1 MDIRD
6 ILKSFD
12 QLTEGDSTVHKAGPG
27 GYGNRHG
34 TDDVTDQYGKPIG
47 RTSLAKMND
56 APAVKRGKG
65 RPPKNADS
73 SGEVKSYD
81 SSALSK
87 AMGMGKAPKPKGKPS
102 VKHSLKEYFDQ
113 MDGAL
118 SEAGLAVQPMPATPA
133 VKAQQQMATKPS
145 FMIKDP
151 ANPNMPA
158 ITTQDPA
165 VVQAAKNGTMSMQK
179 PGAAPTAPGATPA
192 AGAGSQV
199 KPMGEDQLDE
209 LSKDTLKSY
218 LKKSTGRADK
228 FHNQGIEQD
237 DDKAASPYFDK
248 RENVSQAR
256 RGARD
261 RLKGVFHP
269 KEAPYGMAEDQ
280 LDELSK
286 DTLKSYL
293 KKSTGRADKFHNQ
306 GIEQDDDKA
315 ASPYFDKRENV
326 SQARRGARDRL
337 KGVFHPKEAP
347 YGMAEGGDVGKHNN
361 ATTGFD
367 ALVRKLTPKYGKEA
381 ATKIAGSQLKKMK
394 MHESHGVAE
403 ADELRAR
410 GGLAAINKNPRP
422 GQTDLRNIP
431 AGNYPGSQNKFTDK
445 DREEHPAN
453 LKAKIKATL
462 GKHTRSNLPEQGVAE
477 SGSGDLDWKSMI
489 TPNAD
494 IRELQD
500 MFHEYNLPRDINDFL
515 EWAHDVGSTSLNQAM
530 KLFNQAS
537 MEDEEYG
544 SRVDA
549 DYRANIESGY
559 YHLQDLMQGQQMAE
573 SGSGDLD
580 WKSMITPNADIRELQ
595 DMFHEYN
602 LPRDINDF
610 LEWAHDVGSTSLN
623 QAMKLFNQASM
634 EDEEYGSRV
643 DADYRANIESG
654 YYHLQDLMQG
664 QQMAEAEAPQYF
676 AQSSPLSSNNR
687 GVLESKKGVN
697 PFAKKDTKKKPDAD
711 KDGVPDWA
719 DKKPGKD
726 DNEGKKKGAAPKKGV
741 NPFAKKDEKKKVK
754 EGMEHN
760 LQAARLQGKSHAL
773 RKMPYNCTND
783 DMEEA
788 RCYHDGFKE
797 GLDECY
803 GQMPILGRTSVGEMG
818 QGPEVATMASYG
830 ADDMG
835 EAMYDEGNAFTAG
848 LAKTPHGG
856 KFKVGGSSFTDNSRY
871 DSNLDE
877 FAFEALDKQ
886 LNAILED
893 KKVSE
898 GMTVSISKGQQG
910 SPDSVSVSAQDGE
923 ADQLL
928 SIIKSAGMG
937 LFGGD
942 EQNGYGAPQ
951 GSAGAHG
958 GISVVDDHDGMMA
971 LMKKLSGNGE
981 MQGGGDYEDEEGSSE
996 EGHMHG
1002 EETCESCGGMM
1013 EENHQCDSGEQSV
1026 MGEDESEDQM
1036 AYEVA
1041 EANAP
1046 DSGADNTNADVAG
1059 NSAANNALATA
1070 DAGADEEEGQV
1081 YSSPTEG
1088 MEDTTGE
1095 EAGTDALDE
1104 EEKLDEADN
1113 CKKCDCNP
1121 CKCETVAESFAN
1133 LYKKLA
1139 FLSEEST
1146 SEKDAK
1152 AEKAGKKVAKDIE
1165 YDEGHKGKDDNKAE
1179 KAGKKVT
1186 KDIEYDDKKDKKV
1199 DESYANS
1206 ADDTFEADIDFMTK
1220 IISGGLNR
1228 QKSTGQTTIPV
1239 ISGQKSRMGVDGLG
1253 SPMKES
1259 TDLLKDYMK
1268 LSGL

>member
-47 RTSLAKMND
+47 QMSLGKLGAQNE
-56 APAVKRGKG
+56 PKRGKG
-65 RPPKNADS
+65 RPPNPDKP
-73 SGEVKSYD
+73 KSYD
-81 SSALSK
+81 SSALGK
-87 AMGMGKAPKPKGKPS
+87 AMGMGKAPKPTGKPS

-113 MDGAL
+113 MDDAL

-228 FHNQGIEQD
+228 FHNQGMEQD
-237 DDKAASPYFDK
+237 DDEEASPYFDK

-269 KEAPYGMAEDQ
+269 KEAPYGM
-280 LDELSK
+280 
-286 DTLKSYL
+286 
-293 KKSTGRADKFHNQ
+293 R
-306 GIEQDDDKA
+306 
-315 ASPYFDKRENV
+315 
-326 SQARRGARDRL
+326 
-337 KGVFHPKEAP
+337 
-347 YGMAEGGDVGKHNN
+347 EGGDVGKHNN

-381 ATKIAGSQLKKMK
+381 ATKIAGSQLKKIK
-394 MHESHGVAE
+394 E
-403 ADELRAR
+403 AD
-410 GGLAAINKNPRP
+410 
-422 GQTDLRNIP
+422 
-431 AGNYPGSQNKFTDK
+431 
-445 DREEHPAN
+445 
-453 LKAKIKATL
+453 
-462 GKHTRSNLPEQGVAE
+462 
-477 SGSGDLDWKSMI
+477 
-489 TPNAD
+489 
-494 IRELQD
+494 
-500 MFHEYNLPRDINDFL
+500 
-515 EWAHDVGSTSLNQAM
+515 
-530 KLFNQAS
+530 
-537 MEDEEYG
+537 
-544 SRVDA
+544 
-549 DYRANIESGY
+549 
-559 YHLQDLMQGQQMAE
+559 
-573 SGSGDLD
+573 
-580 WKSMITPNADIRELQ
+580 
-595 DMFHEYN
+595 
-602 LPRDINDF
+602 
-610 LEWAHDVGSTSLN
+610 
-623 QAMKLFNQASM
+623 
-634 EDEEYGSRV
+634 
-643 DADYRANIESG
+643 
-654 YYHLQDLMQG
+654 
-664 QQMAEAEAPQYF
+664 APQYF

-697 PFAKKDTKKKPDAD
+697 PFVKKEETDKKKCPPMSHIKKMCQDGKSVAEICKMHPDCDQKELKQMVADCKKKLSEGAKPDFLDID
-711 KDGVPDWA
+711 KDGNKKEPMKKAAA
-719 DKKPGKD
+719 DK
-726 DNEGKKKGAAPKKGV
+726 NKGAAPKKGV
-741 NPFAKKDEKKKVK
+741 NPFAKKKVK
-754 EGMEHN
+754 EGMEHH
-760 LQAARLQGKSHAL
+760 LQAARLEGKSHAL
-773 RKMPYNCTND
+773 RKMPYNCTHD
-783 DMEEA
+783 DMEES

-803 GQMPILGRTSVGEMG
+803 GQMPILGLTSVDEMG
-818 QGPEVATMASYG
+818 QGPEVGTMASYG

-835 EAMYDEGNAFTAG
+835 EAMYDEGADELGEMDKTSYMKQQAQKPGNTFKAFGQT
-848 LAKTPHGG
+848 
-856 KFKVGGSSFTDNSRY
+856 FR
-871 DSNLDE
+871 DSDVLDE

-928 SIIKSAGMG
+928 SIIKSAGLG
-937 LFGGD
+937 LFGGN

-951 GSAGAHG
+951 GSTAAPG
-958 GISVVDDHDGMMA
+958 GIEVVDDHDGMMS
-971 LMKKLSGNGE
+971 LMKKLSGGGE
-981 MQGGGDYEDEEGSSE
+981 VQGSGDYEDEEG
-996 EGHMHG
+996 HMHG
-1002 EETCESCGGMM
+1002 EEETCESCGGMM
-1013 EENHQCDSGEQSV
+1013 EENHQCESDEQSV

-1059 NSAANNALATA
+1059 NAAANSALATA

-1104 EEKLDEADN
+1104 EGYYKDPDGDEDSAEDKAD
-1113 CKKCDCNP
+1113 KADHERRSREE
-1121 CKCETVAESFAN
+1121 ETVAESFAN

-1139 FLSEEST
+1139 YLSEEST
-1146 SEKDAK
+1146 SEKDA
-1152 AEKAGKKVAKDIE
+1152 
-1165 YDEGHKGKDDNKAE
+1165 KAE

-1220 IISGGLNR
+1220 VITGGLNK

-1239 ISGQKSRMGVDGLG
+1239 IAGQRNRMGADGLG

>member
-34 TDDVTDQYGKPIG
+34 SEDVTDQYGKPIG
-47 RTSLAKMND
+47 RISLSKMSD

-65 RPPKNADS
+65 RPPKNADA
-73 SGEVKSYD
+73 SGEVKKYD

-87 AMGMGKAPKPKGKPS
+87 AMGMGKAPKPTGKPS

-113 MDGAL
+113 MDESMLNQLRDRGNVVTGQKQQDRKNFDPNTGAAL
-118 SEAGLAVQPMPATPA
+118 KPNSTISGIRARMQNKPSQSVEEAGLAVQPMPATPQQ
-133 VKAQQQMATKPS
+133 KQQQAVATKPS

-151 ANPNMPA
+151 ANPSAPA

-199 KPMGEDQLDE
+199 APMEEDEMEEGVLDTVKSAVGLGKKPPATTAEKNAAFHAANKGRNMPSSGNTSVDYDR
-209 LSKDTLKSY
+209 
-218 LKKSTGRADK
+218 STGREMEEDGENWIKGAIK
-228 FHNQGIEQD
+228 HPGAFTK
-237 DDKAASPYFDK
+237 KAS
-248 RENVSQAR
+248 SH
-256 RGARD
+256 GMT
-261 RLKGVFHP
+261 P
-269 KEAPYGMAEDQ
+269 KEFANKVLAHKKDYPAKTEKQAQ
-280 LDELSK
+280 LAK
-286 DTLKSYL
+286 TL
-293 KKSTGRADKFHNQ
+293 G
-306 GIEQDDDKA
+306 
-315 ASPYFDKRENV
+315 
-326 SQARRGARDRL
+326 
-337 KGVFHPKEAP
+337 
-347 YGMAEGGDVGKHNN
+347 
-361 ATTGFD
+361 
-367 ALVRKLTPKYGKEA
+367 
-381 ATKIAGSQLKKMK
+381 K
-394 MHESHGVAE
+394 MHESYGMME
-403 ADELRAR
+403 A
-410 GGLAAINKNPRP
+410 
-422 GQTDLRNIP
+422 
-431 AGNYPGSQNKFTDK
+431 
-445 DREEHPAN
+445 
-453 LKAKIKATL
+453 
-462 GKHTRSNLPEQGVAE
+462 
-477 SGSGDLDWKSMI
+477 GSGALDWKSMI
-489 TPNAD
+489 TPNASVG
-494 IRELQD
+494 ELRD
-500 MFHEYNLPRDINDFL
+500 MFEKYDISHSIADFL
-515 EWAHDVGSTSLNQAM
+515 EYAKDARNLGQAM
-530 KLFNQAS
+530 QYFDKKSL
-537 MEDEEYG
+537 EDEDYG
-544 SRVDA
+544 SRVDRE
-549 DYRANIESGY
+549 YGGNVSSGY
-559 YHLQDLMQGQQMAE
+559 YQLQDLMSEQM
-573 SGSGDLD
+573 D
-580 WKSMITPNADIRELQ
+580 
-595 DMFHEYN
+595 
-602 LPRDINDF
+602 
-610 LEWAHDVGSTSLN
+610 
-623 QAMKLFNQASM
+623 
-634 EDEEYGSRV
+634 
-643 DADYRANIESG
+643 
-654 YYHLQDLMQG
+654 
-664 QQMAEAEAPQYF
+664 EAEAPQHF
-676 AQSSPLSSNNR
+676 AQSSPLSTANR
-687 GVLESKKGVN
+687 GVLEGKKGVN
-697 PFAKKDTKKKPDAD
+697 PFAKKDTKKKPDENNNNIPDYAE
-711 KDGVPDWA
+711 DG
-719 DKKPGKD
+719 KGKND
-726 DNEGKKKGAAPKKGV
+726 LKKKGAAPKKGV

-754 EGMEHN
+754 EGMEHH
-760 LQAARLQGKSHAL
+760 LQAARLEGKSHAL
-773 RKMPYNCTND
+773 RKMPYNCTHD

-803 GQMPILGRTSVGEMG
+803 GQMPILGRTRVGEMG
-818 QGPEVATMASYG
+818 QGPEVDTMASYG

-835 EAMYDEGNAFTAG
+835 MDEGNAFTAG

-856 KFKVGGSSFTDNSRY
+856 KFKVGGSTFTDKTRY

-877 FAFEALDKQ
+877 FAFESLDKK
-886 LNAILED
+886 LNSLLESEE
-893 KKVSE
+893 KVSE

-971 LMKKLSGNGE
+971 LMKKLSGGGE
-981 MQGGGDYEDEEGSSE
+981 MVGAGDYESEEGHGD

-1002 EETCESCGGMM
+1002 DEETCNECGGMM
-1013 EENHQCDSGEQSV
+1013 EENHQCGSGQQVVDEV
-1026 MGEDESEDQM
+1026 ESEDQM
-1036 AYEVA
+1036 EFEVA
-1041 EANAP
+1041 ENAP
-1046 DSGADNTNADVAG
+1046 DSGADNTDADVAG
-1059 NSAANNALATA
+1059 QVGSDEALATA
-1070 DAGADEEEGQV
+1070 DAAQDMATAKT

-1088 MEDTTGE
+1088 KEDTTGE
-1095 EAGTDALDE
+1095 EAGKEKVDE
-1104 EEKLDEADN
+1104 GDN

-1146 SEKDAK
+1146 EKEDEK
-1152 AEKAGKKVAKDIE
+1152 AEKAGKKVANDIE

-1186 KDIEYDDKKDKKV
+1186 KDIEYDDKQDEKYKKDKKV

-1220 IISGGLNR
+1220 VISGGLNK

-1239 ISGQKSRMGVDGLG
+1239 INGQKSRMGVDGLG

-1259 TDLLKDYMK
+1259 TDLLRDYRK